1 MYSVKTTT
9 LILLASTWGM
19 VGLIW
24 IIQVVHYPLFARI
37 QDDFTSYAKEHVKR
51 ISWVV
56 IPLMLIEAICSLW
69 LLSFWNSFDAPM
81 KALFS
86 ISLLIL
92 MLVWASTFLIQVPC
106 HERLMIERDEHT
118 IQKLVQT
125 NWIRTLGWTARGLL
139 LIVIVIYAESH

>member
-1 MYSVKTTT
+1 MNSVKTPT

-24 IIQVVHYPLFARI
+24 IIQLVHYPLFARI
-37 QDDFTSYAKEHVKR
+37 HDDFTSYAKEHVKR

-56 IPLMLIEAICSLW
+56 IPLMLIEAICSVW
-69 LLSFWNSFDAPM
+69 LLGFWNSFDTRT
-81 KALFS
+81 KALFGS
-86 ISLLIL
+86 SLVILI
-92 MLVWASTFLIQVPC
+92 LVWASTFLIQVPC
-106 HERLMIERDEHT
+106 HERLMIERDEQT

-139 LIVIVIYAESH
+139 IFAMLIFAE